1 MFQSGVGVRDIV
13 QHAWRR
19 FGIITSIIGD
29 FQGRVIA
36 TLFYFTVLVPFGLGS
51 RLSSDPL
58 QMRGQGGQW
67 LGRDEV
73 ARDIDSA
80 KRQG

>member
-1 MFQSGVGVRDIV
+1 MTEIV
-13 QHAWRR
+13 KHAWHR

-29 FQGRVIA
+29 VQGRVIA

-51 RLSSDPL
+51 RIASDP
-58 QMRGQGGQW
+58 MRLRQQNSQW
-67 LGRDEV
+67 LARDEV
-73 ARDIDSA
+73 PCDLDSA

>member
-1 MFQSGVGVRDIV
+1 VREIV
-13 QHAWRR
+13 EHAWQR

-51 RLSSDPL
+51 RIMSDP
-58 QMRGQGGQW
+58 MKIRSQGSQW
-67 LGRDEV
+67 LDRDEV
-73 ARDIDSA
+73 ANDLDSA

>member
-1 MFQSGVGVRDIV
+1 MSAIV
-13 QHAWRR
+13 SHAWQR
-19 FGIITSIIGD
+19 FGVITSVIGD

-51 RLSSDPL
+51 RAAGDPL
-58 QMRGQGGQW
+58 QLRAQDRQW
-67 LGRDEV
+67 LARDEV
-73 ARDIDSA
+73 ARDLESA

>member
-1 MFQSGVGVRDIV
+1 MGVREVV

-36 TLFYFTVLVPFGLGS
+36 TLFYFTVLLPFGLGS

-58 QMRGQGGQW
+58 HIRSGRDGW

-73 ARDIDSA
+73 PRDLDSA
-80 KRQG
+80 RRQG

>member
-1 MFQSGVGVRDIV
+1 MHGTVSAF
-13 QHAWRR
+13 
-19 FGIITSIIGD
+19 TSIIGD

-36 TLFYFTVLVPFGLGS
+36 TLFYFTVLLPFGLGS

-58 QMRGQGGQW
+58 HLRSGHDQW

-73 ARDIDSA
+73 PRDLDSA
-80 KRQG
+80 RRQG